1 MKKETVITQCFVL
14 LLVQYKVAQSDLSMH
29 TLWLSVWDW
38 DKFGR
43 NHFLGEVRL
52 PLGPMDL
59 TDSTDRLYDLREMVC
74 FQ

>member
-1 MKKETVITQCFVL
+1 MKKETVISFVLL

-52 PLGPMDL
+52 PLSAIDL
-59 TDSTDRLYDLREMVC
+59 TDSTDRQYDLREMVC
-74 FQ
+74 